1 MDNLSEKKYLYEQM
15 QSIID
20 ERRVLTKIYTELQ
33 ERLAILDEIPIDQQ
47 TQSTMLKREAEYQRY
62 MLSKKENLNGRV
74 PYSII
79 SLKIASLLKD
89 AGRPLSNKEIY
100 ELIMSKDQLSLTYKN
115 LTMNILP
122 RMNKDSV
129 VNVEKAY
136 RGFWQYR
143 RK

>member
-15 QSIID
+15 QLIVE
-20 ERRVLTKIYTELQ
+20 ERSVLTRIYTELQ
-33 ERLAILDEIPIDQQ
+33 ERLALLDKLPIEQQ
-47 TQSTMLKREAEYQRY
+47 PQFKVLQKEVEYQKY
-62 MLSKKENLNGRV
+62 MLSKQETQKGKL
-74 PYSII
+74 PYSVI
-79 SLKIASLLKD
+79 SLKIASLLKSS
-89 AGRPLSNKEIY
+89 GRPLSNKEVY
-100 ELIMSKDQLSLTYKN
+100 QLLMRKNQLSLTYEN

-122 RMNKDSV
+122 RMNKDNA